1 MTDRLH
7 GPAKEDSPPFRRL
20 EDGST
25 MHMSRMTD
33 DDTQRDEVAAELIPV
48 PLCDDEDEPVTS
60 AAEPAQLGSSDGE
73 VEGHGSWGVGDS
85 A

>member
-1 MTDRLH
+1 MTERGH

-60 AAEPAQLGSSDGE
+60 APQPSQVGSSDGE